1 MTESVYGWPKINR
14 EFLKKNREVTMN
26 GKEIIELLK
35 ISKTVFAPYDISYH
49 KLVNSLSALA
59 RYYDIKIKTSK
70 GFFINTE
77 GKTEKL
83 IKVELTEGNISS
95 KRKTDTSIKRKVI
108 KSMREEGKTLQEIA
122 NVLGCTK
129 QAVSS
134 LLKN

>member
-1 MTESVYGWPKINR
+1 
-14 EFLKKNREVTMN
+14 MN

-35 ISKTVFAPYDISYH
+35 MSKKVFAPYDMPYH

-59 RYYDIKIKTSK
+59 GYYDIKIKTSK